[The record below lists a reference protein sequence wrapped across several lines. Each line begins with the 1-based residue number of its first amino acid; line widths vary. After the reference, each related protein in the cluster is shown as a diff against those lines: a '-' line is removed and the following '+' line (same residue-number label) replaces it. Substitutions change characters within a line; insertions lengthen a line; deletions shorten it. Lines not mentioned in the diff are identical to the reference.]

1 MKTRGSDVGR
11 RTHYSP
17 TAEDVG
23 RTVTVLT
30 RTVKYVKSLTWDV
43 FGTATVFAPRD

>member
-1 MKTRGSDVGR
+1 MWDAARTIR
-11 RTHYSP
+11 RLRD
-17 TAEDVG
+17 DVG

-43 FGTATVFAPRD
+43 FGTATVCAPRD